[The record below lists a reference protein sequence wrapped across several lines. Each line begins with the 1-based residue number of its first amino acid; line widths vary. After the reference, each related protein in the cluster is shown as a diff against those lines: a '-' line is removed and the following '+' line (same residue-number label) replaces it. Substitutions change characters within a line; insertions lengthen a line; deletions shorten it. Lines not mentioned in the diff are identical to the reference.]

1 MRGFSSKKNQIK
13 QREHVACGLT
23 SRRRLGGGRRGE
35 RCFCSYRLQ
44 ARALDRQFRARILAS
59 LAVLLS
65 TSVTR
70 AAKLRLES
78 KAWMLDGSA
87 INASAGEPSPWL
99 VRMGRRGPHGCTRAQ
114 QISTT
119 TKSYYRRSG
128 PASTVA
134 VRRMWRA
141 ATTGNCLHSV

>member
-1 MRGFSSKKNQIK
+1 
-13 QREHVACGLT
+13 VACGLWSVDSLVADGSEESGEESVVFVPT
-23 SRRRLGGGRRGE
+23 GYRLGRSIGSSE
-35 RCFCSYRLQ
+35 H
-44 ARALDRQFRARILAS
+44 RILAS

-65 TSVTR
+65 ASVTR